1 MHTQVPNHD
10 MQSVVAIVKH
20 CIVCSCHNYKRP
32 CPTAVGTVVM
42 VPLCMQYALIR
53 AQRTSSLNTEDSW
66 MYEDGHD
73 EIVFSV
79 DQPCQLLGVGLCG
92 TEGAYTAELELL
104 EVQHPCMM
112 CLRFTCVCAGRFW
125 QL

>member
-1 MHTQVPNHD
+1 
-10 MQSVVAIVKH
+10 
-20 CIVCSCHNYKRP
+20 
-32 CPTAVGTVVM
+32 
-42 VPLCMQYALIR
+42 MQYALVR
-53 AQRTSSLNTEDSW
+53 AQRTSSLNTDDSW

-104 EVQHPCMM
+104 EVHHLLLDCGSCFGSEPGVPPMQYSFCMQRQ
-112 CLRFTCVCAGRFW
+112 CKCSLCTSCIRTCCECVLQGESLCMI
-125 QL
+125 

>member
-1 MHTQVPNHD
+1 
-10 MQSVVAIVKH
+10 
-20 CIVCSCHNYKRP
+20 
-32 CPTAVGTVVM
+32 
-42 VPLCMQYALIR
+42 MQYALIR
-53 AQRTSSLNTEDSW
+53 AQRTSSLNTDDSW

-104 EVQHPCMM
+104 EVKYFCMM
-112 CLRFTCVCAGRFW
+112 CLRFTCVCAGSFW

>member
-1 MHTQVPNHD
+1 M
-10 MQSVVAIVKH
+10 VA
-20 CIVCSCHNYKRP
+20 P
-32 CPTAVGTVVM
+32 
-42 VPLCMQYALIR
+42 CMQYALIR

-73 EIVFSV
+73 EVVFSV

-104 EVQHPCMM
+104 EVKYLCNT
-112 CLRFTCVCAGRFW
+112 CLRFTCDCAGSFW
-125 QL
+125 QV

>member
-1 MHTQVPNHD
+1 MHRQSPNHD
-10 MQSVVAIVKH
+10 MQSIVAIVNC
-20 CIVCSCHNYKRP
+20 CIVCSCHIYKRP
-32 CPTAVGTVVM
+32 RPIAVGTVVM
-42 VPLCMQYALIR
+42 VPPCMQYALIR

-104 EVQHPCMM
+104 EVKHLCIM
-112 CLRFTCVCAGRFW
+112 CLRFTCDCVECFW
-125 QL
+125 QV

>member
-1 MHTQVPNHD
+1 
-10 MQSVVAIVKH
+10 
-20 CIVCSCHNYKRP
+20 
-32 CPTAVGTVVM
+32 M

-104 EVQHPCMM
+104 EVQYPCMM

>member
-1 MHTQVPNHD
+1 
-10 MQSVVAIVKH
+10 
-20 CIVCSCHNYKRP
+20 
-32 CPTAVGTVVM
+32 M
-42 VPLCMQYALIR
+42 VPPCMQYALIR

-104 EVQHPCMM
+104 EVKHLCIM
-112 CLRFTCVCAGRFW
+112 CLRFTCDCVECFW
-125 QL
+125 QV